1 MPAESAAPDHRSD
14 DPGHRT
20 AADIESALLQQR
32 VDARADLATR
42 AGDLAD
48 IVSAASDVAT
58 DDEHDP
64 DGATIAFER
73 AQVSALMAQAARRV
87 ADLDGALQRLDE
99 GHYGRCE
106 ICRAEIGAERLEAR
120 PAARTC
126 FTCALAAR

>member
-14 DPGHRT
+14 DLGHRT

-73 AQVSALMAQAARRV
+73 AQVAALMAQAARRI
-87 ADLDGALQRLDE
+87 ADLDDALRRVAQGSYGTCQVCGAQ
-99 GHYGRCE
+99 
-106 ICRAEIGAERLEAR
+106 ISAERLEAR

-126 FTCALAAR
+126 FACALSGR